1 MKPGANTHY
10 HARAWPAACAAQ
22 GWKRSDETKRR
33 EITRACLAAVRAP
46 STITTTSDLHFGDAE
61 TTALFVYLYH
71 LANPADLNL
80 SAEWVKCCEDYRTYN
95 LAKQADWH
103 ERELYGSKKNRLD
116 KNRFGGAATA
126 AAGPLDT
133 LNPDAVY
140 KRHLTM
146 ASRHQK
152 ALREG
157 RKGPIPASQTPATT
171 PAATPAETPNQFAY
185 AEGENP
191 F

>member
-1 MKPGANTHY
+1 MKPGARTHY
-10 HARAWPAACAAQ
+10 HARLWPAACAAQ
-22 GWKRSDETKRR
+22 GWKRGDEAKRR
-33 EITRACLAAVRAP
+33 EIVVRCMELVRGP
-46 STITTTSDLHFGDAE
+46 KVTGTSDIAFGDAE
-61 TTALFVYLYH
+61 TTALFCYLAH

-80 SAEWVKCCEDYRTYN
+80 SAEWVKCQEDYRTYN

-103 ERELYGSKKNRLD
+103 ERELYGTKKNRLD

-133 LNPDAVY
+133 LDPDAVH

-157 RKGPIPASQTPATT
+157 RKGPNPARQPPASA
-171 PAATPAETPNQFAY
+171 PAARSVEHSLAY